1 MKILPKSFQDASET
15 PKDAPTWCQRR
26 PQDRPR
32 GAQDDSRAAK
42 KLPKSRTGGSPR
54 APWSHGAHKSRPRA
68 VQEPPKSRQRAAQ
81 TASRPR
87 SWIILETILY
97 IFCCIFRGI
106 PLGLQDDVSIVS
118 LAFSLRGRRN
128 GRSLFRFNFHILSQ
142 LIQPYPIISDHD
154 LSKLIINH
162 G

>member
-1 MKILPKSFQDASET
+1 MRPTWLLVDVKILPKSFQDASET
-15 PKDAPTWCQRR
+15 PKDAPTWCQRG

-68 VQEPPKSRQRAAQ
+68 VQEPPKSRQRVAQ

-97 IFCCIFRGI
+97 HFSWIFGGI
-106 PLGLQDDVSIVS
+106 PSGLLDDVSLVS

-128 GRSLFRFNFHILSQ
+128 GRSLFRFEDKIAPEIKN
-142 LIQPYPIISDHD
+142 
-154 LSKLIINH
+154 